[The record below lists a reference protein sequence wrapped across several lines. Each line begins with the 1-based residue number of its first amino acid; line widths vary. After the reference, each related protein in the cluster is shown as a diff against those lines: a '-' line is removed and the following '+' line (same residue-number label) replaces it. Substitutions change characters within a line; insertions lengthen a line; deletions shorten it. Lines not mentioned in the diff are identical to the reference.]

1 MEAYGSFAKVYDLFM
16 DNVPY
21 ELWGEH
27 LQSLLKQYGVGEGLV
42 AELGCGTGRMT
53 RILAEAGYDM
63 IGIDSSCEM
72 LEEAYGAGSGGILY
86 LNQDMRS
93 FELYGTVAAV
103 VSVCD
108 SMNYITEE
116 RDLLQVFSLANNYL
130 DPGGVFIFDMNTPF
144 KYRQILADHVF
155 AENRPEGSFIWENYF
170 DEDTGINEYDLT
182 LYIREGGNPAG
193 EPLDEETGEDGWEY
207 GEVGG
212 SARYGRFEETHF
224 QRAYEPRLVRD
235 LLERA
240 GLEFVGMLDADT
252 MEEPKK
258 DAQRIYF
265 IARECTKKG

>member
-1 MEAYGSFAKVYDLFM
+1 MNGNVKIYASVLDTGKDGRMEAYGSFAKVYDLFM

-21 ELWGEH
+21 ERWGEH
-27 LQSLLKQYGVGEGLV
+27 LQSLLKQYGVGQGLV

-53 RILAEAGYDM
+53 RILAGAGYDM
-63 IGIDSSCEM
+63 IGIDNSCEM
-72 LEEAYGAGSGGILY
+72 LEEAYGAGADGILY

-103 VSVCD
+103 ISVCD

-116 RDLLQVFSLANNYL
+116 QDLLQVFALANNYL
-130 DPGGVFIFDMNTPF
+130 DPGGIFLFDMNTPF
-144 KYRQILADHVF
+144 KYRQILADNVF

-170 DEDTGINEYDLT
+170 DEGTGINEYDLT
-182 LYIREGGNPAG
+182 LYIR
-193 EPLDEETGEDGWEY
+193 DGEDD
-207 GEVGG
+207 
-212 SARYGRFEETHF
+212 RYGRFEETHF
-224 QRAYEPRLVRD
+224 QRAYEPRLVRE
-235 LLERA
+235 LLEKA

-252 MEEPKK
+252 MKEPEA

>member
-21 ELWGEH
+21 ERWGEH
-27 LQSLLKQYGVGEGLV
+27 LRSLLEQHGVAEGLV

-53 RILAEAGYDM
+53 RILSEAGYDM
-63 IGIDSSCEM
+63 IGIDDSCEM
-72 LEEAYGAGSGGILY
+72 LEEAYEIGSDGILY

-103 VSVCD
+103 ISVCD

-116 RDLLQVFSLANNYL
+116 RDLLQVFSLVNNYL

-155 AENRPEGSFIWENYF
+155 AENRSEGSFIWENYF

-182 LYIREGGNPAG
+182 LYIRE
-193 EPLDEETGEDGWEY
+193 EDG
-207 GEVGG
+207 
-212 SARYGRFEETHF
+212 RYARFEETHF

-235 LLERA
+235 LLEKA
-240 GLEFVGMLDADT
+240 GLEFSGMLDADT
-252 MEEPKK
+252 MAEPKE

-265 IARECTKKG
+265 IARECAKKG